1 VRRRLLILYLV
12 FAVVLCFAGVG
23 KLMMPR
29 AEHPAEFSLYAP
41 DTSDPR
47 KPQDYGYA
55 DMRVIKVTTKGGLEM
70 EAWFQP
76 PKAKSG
82 KVIIFFPGNA
92 ETLASEAYMAQ
103 FFLPHG
109 YGMYLCAYP
118 GYGLN
123 PGKPSEESLYENA
136 RAGFRWL
143 KEQGYKQEDIII
155 FGESLG
161 AGVGVQMALEFS
173 AEIMILASSF
183 TNIPEVLQSWHV
195 DLPKSVIEKERYD
208 NLSKIKGVHARILV
222 VHGELDTLIPIA
234 IAQKLYNAANEPKEF
249 MMISGSDHNELFLH
263 NAGNMMADWLD
274 KAVVETGN

>member
-1 VRRRLLILYLV
+1 MKRRLLIIYVV

-29 AEHPAEFSLYAP
+29 AEHPEEFSLYAP
-41 DTSDPR
+41 DTSNPGS
-47 KPQDYGYA
+47 PQDQGLS
-55 DMRVIKVTTKGGLEM
+55 DMKAIKAKTAGGLEM
-70 EAWFQP
+70 DAWFQP
-76 PKAKSG
+76 PKESNG

-92 ETLASEAYMAQ
+92 ETLPSEAYMAQ

-143 KEQGYKQEDIII
+143 KEQGYKDEDIII

-161 AGVGVQMALEFS
+161 AGVGVQMALEFPVK
-173 AEIMILASSF
+173 AMVLASSF
-183 TNIPEVLQSWHV
+183 TDIPEVLESRHM
-195 DLPKSVIEKERYD
+195 DLPKSVMEKERYD
-208 NLSKIKGVHARILV
+208 NLSKIRRVKAHLLI

-234 IAQKLYNAANEPKEF
+234 IARKLFNAANEPKEF
-249 MMISGSDHNELFLH
+249 MMIKGSDHNELFLH
-263 NAGNMMADWLD
+263 DAGNLMAGWLD
-274 KAVVETGN
+274 EQVKGK